1 MNIAENINKL
11 KSFFQESYA
20 EMKKVSWP
28 PRKDTLRAAY
38 AVISFVVVLAFFL
51 GIVDYI
57 LAKITNWI
65 VG

>member
-1 MNIAENINKL
+1 MDIKAGVQKVKL
-11 KSFFQESYA
+11 FLEESYN

-28 PRKDTLRAAY
+28 PKKDTLKAAY
-38 AVISFVVVLAFFL
+38 AVISFVIILAFFL

-57 LAKITNWI
+57 LAKITSWI

>member
-1 MNIAENINKL
+1 MDIKGGVRRL
-11 KSFFQESYA
+11 KVFFEESYN

-28 PRKDTLRAAY
+28 PKKDTLRAAY
-38 AVISFVVVLAFFL
+38 AVISFVIILAFFL
-51 GIVDYI
+51 GIIDFI

>member
-1 MNIAENINKL
+1 MDIKAQFRKL
-11 KSFFQESYA
+11 KTFVEESYN

-28 PRKDTLRAAY
+28 PKKDTLRAAY
-38 AVISFVVVLAFFL
+38 AVISFVIILAFFL
-51 GIVDYI
+51 GIVDFI